1 MKRFIEGDARGQG
14 TLLPE
19 LLDDYVAENNPVR
32 VVNVFV
38 DELDLGELGFEG
50 VGPITGR
57 SEGLIAPP
65 PRQEPLFMRSF
76 RRKALD
82 HKKTTVTKGL
92 VAITFFTPPRIRKAS
107 DTAEDEGKA
116 SEPRR
121 ISSAVCIDPVF
132 DV

>member
-1 MKRFIEGDARGQG
+1 MKRFIEGDARGQS

-57 SEGLIAPP
+57 SEGLIA
-65 PRQEPLFMRSF
+65 QEPLFKRSF

-82 HKKTTVTKGL
+82 H
-92 VAITFFTPPRIRKAS
+92 
-107 DTAEDEGKA
+107 
-116 SEPRR
+116 
-121 ISSAVCIDPVF
+121 
-132 DV
+132 